1 MRFPIILAIGFL
13 LSAISMSAKD
23 TVYRELPKDTIAH
36 MERQRAFVSDLAQ
49 KNALK
54 HKRTGT
60 AADLDLLQEVLEKKL
75 LKKEETWKLQSL
87 GIVLGD
93 AFIASNPGLHWMEVT
108 DEWGTD
114 PVLIYKDTTYQ
125 LNPLTMISKRVED
138 GEEQPFVHTIAKAVL
153 RGVAEDAEKT
163 QKR

>member
-1 MRFPIILAIGFL
+1 MRFPIPLAIGFL

-23 TVYRELPKDTIAH
+23 TVYRELPNDTIAH
-36 MERQRAFVSDLAQ
+36 MERQRAFVTDLAQ
-49 KNALK
+49 KNGLK

-93 AFIASNPGLHWMEVT
+93 AFVASSPGLHWMEVT